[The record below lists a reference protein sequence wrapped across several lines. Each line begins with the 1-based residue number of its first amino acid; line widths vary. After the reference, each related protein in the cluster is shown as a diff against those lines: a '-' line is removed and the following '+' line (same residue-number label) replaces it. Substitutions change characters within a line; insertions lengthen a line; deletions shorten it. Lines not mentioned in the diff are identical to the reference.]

1 MERGRVIK
9 ATGTD
14 PRHGG
19 TGVRSFLFLCGVAV
33 DPGVD
38 FAFFPSQVLADPVGG
53 QFPFSPFLADG
64 ALGNGQYRGYFAGG
78 EHPVG
83 PAERSR
89 AWPYSFPVGVRLLFV
104 TVTGL
109 CFHGYVSPPFRC
121 AFAAGPGRWRGPA
134 ARCRRG
140 RVPQL
145 RWVIAHV
152 HVHGAC
158 VALRA

>member
-14 PRHGG
+14 PRHDG
-19 TGVRSFLFLCGVAV
+19 TGVRFVLFLCGVVV

-53 QFPFSPFLADG
+53 QFPVPPFLADG

-83 PAERSR
+83 AAERSR

-109 CFHGYVSPPFRC
+109 CFHGGMYLLLSAARSLLVR
-121 AFAAGPGRWRGPA
+121 AAGGDRPPDAGA
-134 ARCRRG
+134 AVCRSYG
-140 RVPQL
+140 
-145 RWVIAHV
+145 
-152 HVHGAC
+152 G
-158 VALRA
+158 